1 MSIQDAKA
9 AKAKLEFEISSLMT
23 EFTNDTGLGICSVDI
38 DEIAQL
44 GSGEKHY
51 IIKVRAEL

>member
-9 AKAKLEFEISSLMT
+9 AKAKLESEISSLMT

-38 DEIAQL
+38 DEIAQF

>member
-1 MSIQDAKA
+1 MSIQNAKA

-23 EFTNDTGLGICSVDI
+23 EFTKDTGLGICSVDI
-38 DEIAQL
+38 DEIAQF